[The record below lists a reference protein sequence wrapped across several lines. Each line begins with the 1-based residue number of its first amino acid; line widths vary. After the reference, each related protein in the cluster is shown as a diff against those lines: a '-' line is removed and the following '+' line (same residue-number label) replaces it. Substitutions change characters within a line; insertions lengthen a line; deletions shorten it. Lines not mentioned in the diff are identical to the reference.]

1 MTRACALPVVV
12 IAVVLALT
20 HRARAQEPAA
30 AATSPAPS
38 TALEVSLRAGAS
50 LGLSFRSDPISDEAA
65 DLGAAAGL
73 SVLLR
78 TRYFLAPELDVS
90 YAMLFRGHGF
100 AASGSADGAIDALS
114 VSFGPTID
122 VAPWLRIRAGVAL
135 SWILVSATVDGY
147 RASTSSLQMGYLLGV
162 SSLFLSAGRFR
173 AGLDL
178 RAMLVT
184 EASMMGLT
192 LGVTGTFGAITWRSR
207 RPPHRRA
214 STPALDAGE

>member
-1 MTRACALPVVV
+1 MTRASALSVVV
-12 IAVVLALT
+12 IAAVLALT
-20 HRARAQEPAA
+20 QRARAQEPAA
-30 AATSPAPS
+30 TATSPAPS

-50 LGLSFRSDPISDEAA
+50 LGLSFRSDPISDETA

-73 SVLLR
+73 GVLLR

-114 VSFGPTID
+114 VSFGPAID

-135 SWILVSATVDGY
+135 SWILVSATVDGS
-147 RASTSSLQMGYLLGV
+147 RASTSSLQMGYVFGV

-184 EASMMGLT
+184 EASMMGIT
-192 LGVTGTFGAITWRSR
+192 FGVIGTFDAVVVDAR
-207 RPPHRRA
+207 
-214 STPALDAGE
+214 TPR